1 MGFQVDALRGR
12 ATDVSA
18 ALWASGLEAPG
29 SSVGTRRELRCPG
42 CGYGAVVAHPL
53 RRCPMCGG
61 GDWQLIEALSVPD
74 GASAGRW

>member
-1 MGFQVDALRGR
+1 MGFQVDALRER

-18 ALWASGLEAPG
+18 ALWASVLETPG
-29 SSVGTRRELRCPG
+29 ARSGTRRELRCPD

-61 GDWQLIEALSVPD
+61 GEWQLIDVVSAPD
-74 GASAGRW
+74 AGTGRS